1 VRRLLVDLGYVV
13 HTPAEVFGTRE
24 AALGASDELWL
35 EKVAKSGWAVLN
47 RDTNIMRR
55 RDELAAYRRAGVHM
69 FYLPGE
75 AKVAVLVGLVSVN
88 LVEIC
93 TVTASKKAKLW
104 YLTPEGLEELILP
117 A

>member
-13 HTPAEVFGTRE
+13 HTPAELFGTRE

-35 EKVAKSGWAVLN
+35 EKVAKTGWAVLN

-69 FYLPGE
+69 LALLPWVWMSG
-75 AKVAVLVGLVSVN
+75 V
-88 LVEIC
+88 
-93 TVTASKKAKLW
+93 W
-104 YLTPEGLEELILP
+104 YGRVP
-117 A
+117 AGWGARA

>member
-1 VRRLLVDLGYVV
+1 MVDLGYVV
-13 HTPAEVFGTRE
+13 HTPAELFGTRE
-24 AALGASDELWL
+24 AALGASDALWL
-35 EKVAKSGWAVLN
+35 AKVAKTGWAVLN

-75 AKVAVLVGLVSVN
+75 VTVAALVELVSVN
-88 LVEIC
+88 LTEIC
-93 TVTASKKAKLW
+93 TVTSARNPKLR
-104 YLTPEGLEELILP
+104 YLTPEGLKEVTPP

>member
-13 HTPAEVFGTRE
+13 HTPAELFGTRE

-35 EKVAKSGWAVLN
+35 EKVTKTGWAILN
-47 RDTNIMRR
+47 RDTKIMRR

-75 AKVAVLVGLVSVN
+75 ARVAVLVELVSVN
-88 LVEIC
+88 LAEIC
-93 TVTASKKAKLW
+93 TATSSRNAKLW
-104 YLTPEGLEELILP
+104 YLTPEGLKELTP
-117 A
+117 PV